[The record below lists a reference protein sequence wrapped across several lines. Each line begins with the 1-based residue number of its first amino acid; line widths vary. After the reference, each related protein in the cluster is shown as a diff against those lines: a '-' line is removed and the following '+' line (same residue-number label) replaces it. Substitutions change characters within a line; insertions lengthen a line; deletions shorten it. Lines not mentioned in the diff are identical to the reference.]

1 MNKKNNLIQAHAYA
15 KSSELVTYDETTG
28 RGKLYLIYAEYA
40 KRAGP
45 AVAKFKGK
53 FLVRGGK
60 FLELEGKNP
69 YARNVVI
76 EFPSFDIAKE
86 FYKSKEYQE
95 AKSFRDGKADF
106 NGIVIEGFSTE

>member
-1 MNKKNNLIQAHAYA
+1 MKAYWIARVNVNNKEAY
-15 KSSELVTYDETTG
+15 SQ
-28 RGKLYLIYAEYA
+28 YA
-40 KRAGP
+40 KRVSSAL
-45 AVAKFKGK
+45 KKYSGK

-60 FLELEGKNP
+60 FSILEGKNP
-69 YARNVVI
+69 YARNVII

>member
-1 MNKKNNLIQAHAYA
+1 MKAYWIARINVDDKNA
-15 KSSELVTYDETTG
+15 
-28 RGKLYLIYAEYA
+28 YAEYA

-53 FLVRGGK
+53 FLVKGGK

-95 AKSFRDGKADF
+95 AWNLAKSSTDR
-106 NGIVIEGFSTE
+106 NLQIVEGV

>member
-1 MNKKNNLIQAHAYA
+1 MKAYWIARINVDDKNAY
-15 KSSELVTYDETTG
+15 S
-28 RGKLYLIYAEYA
+28 EYA

-76 EFPSFDIAKE
+76 EFPSFEIAKE
-86 FYKSKEYQE
+86 FYNSEEYQK

-106 NGIVIEGFSTE
+106 NGIVIEGINTE